1 VAVWH
6 YGAHLKGVDQDI
18 LDQYETFCAKD
29 CGTESAD
36 IVMVR
41 LDRALAL
48 APLFAD
54 WQPVRPTSDGTEEPL
69 AEHMGSR

>member
-1 VAVWH
+1 MRSLMFLRAARV
-6 YGAHLKGVDQDI
+6 LKG
-18 LDQYETFCAKD
+18 DQYQTFCAKE

-41 LDRALAL
+41 LDRAPAL
-48 APLFAD
+48 APLFSD

-69 AEHMGSR
+69 AEHNRSR